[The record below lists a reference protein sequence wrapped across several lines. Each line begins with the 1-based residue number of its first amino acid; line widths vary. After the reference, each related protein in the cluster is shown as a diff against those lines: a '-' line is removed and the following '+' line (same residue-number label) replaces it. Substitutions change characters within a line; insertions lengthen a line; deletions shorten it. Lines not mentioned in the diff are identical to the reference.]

1 VRGRD
6 ESRPYIILDDFSPRL
21 KANILDYPR
30 RKTGVMKRESAEET
44 KQRARAIAARLAR
57 AYPDLR
63 VPLAHRNNFELLV
76 AVILSA
82 QCTDEMVNRVTPELF
97 RLFPAPNAMA
107 RAPLAQIEK
116 SIRRVG
122 LFHAKALAL
131 KKCAGQLV
139 EQHAGEVPATMEELT
154 RLVGVGRKTAN
165 VILGHAFGIPG
176 IIVVRQAHHSEGTRT
191 VDTHCKRV
199 SRRLGLTRREDPNKI
214 EQDLMKLLPPEEW
227 TGFSHRL
234 ILHGRRICH
243 ARKPNCQICVLNDL
257 CPSAFLDSFKI
268 LQDRIEEP

>member
-1 VRGRD
+1 M
-6 ESRPYIILDDFSPRL
+6 
-21 KANILDYPR
+21 
-30 RKTGVMKRESAEET
+30 RKESAEDK
-44 KQRARAIAARLAR
+44 KQRSGAIAARLTE

-63 VPLAHRNNFELLV
+63 VPLDHRNNFELLV

-97 RLFPAPNAMA
+97 RRFPAPDLMA

-116 SIRRVG
+116 CIRRVG

-131 KKCAGQLV
+131 KKCAARLV
-139 EQHAGEVPATMEELT
+139 EQHAGEVPATMKELT
-154 RLVGVGRKTAN
+154 RLTGVGRKTAN

-176 IIVVRQAHHSEGTRT
+176 IIV
-191 VDTHCKRV
+191 DTHCKRV
-199 SRRLGLTRREDPNKI
+199 SRRLGLTNQEDPNKI

-234 ILHGRRICH
+234 ILHGRRVCY
-243 ARKPNCQICVLNDL
+243 ARKPNCKACTVNDL
-257 CPSAFLDSFKI
+257 CPSATL
-268 LQDRIEEP
+268 